1 LAYAPGVANV
11 RAQDVDFCWRESMKA
26 DAALPTSLQAMLREV
41 QEGPAIYRPSNF
53 WNDLGAINRDMINE
67 LGLENFKRTVAQNY
81 FNWLVISPRDV
92 QFKSVLKAFFRRPNF
107 QPLLNRMITP
117 ELLRTTIKLEDHIG
131 ARELYV
137 YKLFVGMLW
146 EVAARQDC
154 SGLFGDIEEPV
165 IGRPIEIRRRGRLIS
180 QDLANSMREYHA
192 ILSAEPVLARKRKR
206 VAELGAGYGRL
217 GHVFQQ
223 DGCSSYHIFDI
234 PPALQVSQ
242 WYLSR
247 LFPRRKIFAFR
258 HFDSFEEVRE
268 EVSACDLAFFTPN
281 QMEYFPAGY
290 FDIFLS
296 ISTLPEMSTAQ
307 VRHYLRMLSKLT
319 SRYVYF
325 KQWSD
330 WFNPADQVRYRKQ
343 DFDLD
348 ADWNLCLDRT
358 DLIQPL
364 FFERLW
370 QKRGAIC

>member
-1 LAYAPGVANV
+1 MNT
-11 RAQDVDFCWRESMKA
+11 
-26 DAALPTSLQAMLREV
+26 DAALPMSVQAMLSEV

-53 WNDLGAINRDMINE
+53 WNDLGAINRHMIHE

-92 QFKSVLKAFFRRPNF
+92 QFRSVLTAFLRRPNL
-107 QPLLNRMITP
+107 QPLLNRMVSP

-146 EVAARQDC
+146 EVAATQDW
-154 SGLFGDIEEPV
+154 SGLFGDIEEPA
-165 IGRPIEIRRRGRLIS
+165 IGRPIEIRRKGRLIS

-192 ILSAEPVLARKRKR
+192 MLSAEPALARKHKR

-217 GHVFQQ
+217 GHVFQHE
-223 DGCSSYHIFDI
+223 GRTGYHIFDI

-247 LFPRRKIFAFR
+247 LFPDRKIFAFR
-258 HFDSFEEVRE
+258 HFDSFEEVRQE
-268 EVSACDLAFFTPN
+268 LASCDLAFFTPN

-296 ISTLPEMSTAQ
+296 ISTLPEMSPAQ
-307 VRHYLRMLSKLT
+307 VRHYLQMLSKL
-319 SRYVYF
+319 SSGYVYF

-330 WFNPADQVRYRKQ
+330 WFNPADQVRYRTK

-348 ADWNLCLDRT
+348 SNWSLCLERA

-370 QKRGAIC
+370 RRRAAQC